1 MEPEPHLSLVESVR
15 CLQCETVY
23 GRPRR
28 GGTARQNPGCP
39 ECGYVGW
46 IAAAIPVSEE
56 RRRRR
61 FDGDP
66 PPLHRAQSN

>member
-1 MEPEPHLSLVESVR
+1 MEPQLAVVDTVR
-15 CLQCETVY
+15 CLECATVY

-39 ECGYVGW
+39 VCGYVGW
-46 IAAAIPVSEE
+46 IAAAIPFSEG

-61 FDGDP
+61 SDAGP
-66 PPLHRAQSN
+66 LQLHRAQSR